1 MYNPDDNFIPAGT
14 TIERKISSFKEHMEA
29 TTETTDF
36 GLKIK
41 DKNIFYFLLLR
52 DKLSSMWGFSFMIG
66 DRVIIDYTK
75 DTTIAGGSQ

>member
-1 MYNPDDNFIPAGT
+1 MIDDFIPAGT
-14 TIERKISSFKEHMEA
+14 TIDQKINSFKEYMES

-41 DKNIFYFLLLR
+41 DRNIFYFLLLR
-52 DKLSSMWGFSFMIG
+52 DKMSGMWGFSFMIW

-75 DTTIAGGSQ
+75 KTKGV

>member
-14 TIERKISSFKEHMEA
+14 TVEQRITSFKENMEA

-41 DKNIFYFLLLR
+41 DRNIFYFLLLR

-75 DTTIAGGSQ
+75 GTTIHGESN